1 MDCDNISHSGVAMI
15 FVDYANGFN
24 GEFVLTLIHLMND
37 PTHSSVVN
45 PSGSAHN
52 NRPHEKITNLIPYK
66 PGAKFD
72 SIPNDTKEFKK
83 QYDIFLDNVLKLDYT
98 PVVFKAHTFLHQ
110 QDLINEGNTV
120 ITICAYDKQAWV
132 QIAANICW
140 KVMVHEFDTYGKRE
154 LYNILEEEGIEQT
167 GTLFDLTE
175 FQYYKVIKN
184 LYEGNVK
191 KASQLNSVLDN
202 PEEQW
207 MDELFIINFSDFYT
221 NKEKV
226 LNTLERAT
234 GLKVNEAVHDFYNR
248 YMEAQ
253 KTADERH
260 TMFLAG
266 KTYE

>member
-1 MDCDNISHSGVAMI
+1 MI

-37 PTHSSVVN
+37 PTHRSVVN
-45 PSGSAHN
+45 PGGSAHN
-52 NRPHEKITNLIPYK
+52 NRPHEKITNFIPYK

-72 SIPNDTKEFKK
+72 SMPNDTKEFKK
-83 QYDIFLDNVLKLDYT
+83 QYNIFLDNVLKLDYT

-120 ITICAYDKQAWV
+120 ITIGAYDKQACV
-132 QIAANICW
+132 QIATNICW

-191 KASQLNSVLDN
+191 KASQLNSVIDN
-202 PEEQW
+202 I
-207 MDELFIINFSDFYT
+207 DSGELFIINFGDFYT

-234 GLKVNEAVHDFYNR
+234 GLEVNEAVHDFYNR
-248 YMEAQ
+248 YMAAQ
-253 KTADERH
+253 ATADEQH
-260 TMFLAG
+260 TLFSGRKVNATL
-266 KTYE
+266 